1 MESDEEYVRAAWKR
15 VQYRETR
22 LTGDG
27 PCYVVISADDH
38 PTAGSTIFM
47 KHGQDKETVFAA
59 ARAYTEERKRQIRLI
74 EQEINFLSWRPNFM
88 IADGWESAIKVIV
101 ERILAREKATLQSL
115 QRGLRSTQQD

>member
-1 MESDEEYVRAAWKR
+1 MMATLTITFCWQNYYGRSPRHPQGGRKRAAMESDEEYVRAAWKR
-15 VQYRETR
+15 VQYRETG

-74 EQEINFLSWRPNFM
+74 
-88 IADGWESAIKVIV
+88 
-101 ERILAREKATLQSL
+101 
-115 QRGLRSTQQD
+115 